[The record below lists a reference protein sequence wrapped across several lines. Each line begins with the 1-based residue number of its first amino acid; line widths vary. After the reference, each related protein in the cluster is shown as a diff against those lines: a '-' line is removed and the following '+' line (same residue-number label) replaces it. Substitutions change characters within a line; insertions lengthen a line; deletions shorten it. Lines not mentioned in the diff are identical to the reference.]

1 VTASRNQTSL
11 ENIVNSTQ
19 IKNILTPLFGILAT
33 FLATKLNFL
42 GMDQA
47 TWNTLVSSIG
57 FGIVSIILGFFNKT
71 TNLMDTVGSQPGT
84 TVVTTPANA
93 AALPANPD
101 VIATTPQI
109 SVAVNAAK

>member
-1 VTASRNQTSL
+1 
-11 ENIVNSTQ
+11 VNSTQ
-19 IKNILTPLFGILAT
+19 IKNILTPLFGLLAT

-57 FGIVSIILGFFNKT
+57 FGVVTIILGFFNKT
-71 TNLMDTVGSQPGT
+71 INLMDTVGAQPGT
-84 TVVTTPANA
+84 TVVTTPQNA

-101 VIATTPQI
+101 VVAATPQI
-109 SVAVNAAK
+109 AAAVKAAP